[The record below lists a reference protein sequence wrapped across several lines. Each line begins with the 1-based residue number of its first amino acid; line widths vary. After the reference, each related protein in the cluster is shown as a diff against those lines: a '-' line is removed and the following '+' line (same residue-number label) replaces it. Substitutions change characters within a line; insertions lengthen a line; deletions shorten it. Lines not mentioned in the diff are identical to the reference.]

1 MRASVRKFFLVEMAS
16 ISLDFIKDSEV
27 FENAQYKNGN
37 NKINVSRKMIFG
49 ILCFPFFLPVVLYL
63 IALDAHIVKKNYIC
77 FSMR

>member
-1 MRASVRKFFLVEMAS
+1 MES

-49 ILCFPFFLPVVLYL
+49 ILCFPFFPVVLYL
-63 IALDAHIVKKNYIC
+63 IALDAHIVKQKLYLFLQTVAN
-77 FSMR
+77 